1 MNIIVIGIL
10 ITVIMILYIIF
21 AQFWMFICDTV
32 LDVFEKFFPVD
43 GKKISQSEYGGQ
55 RHLQYIR
62 NCKRILYTS
71 LLTSCKLNSYLA
83 DIDEQA
89 ENMFFGW

>member
-43 GKKISQSEYGGQ
+43 GKKNKKHNTYEKD
-55 RHLQYIR
+55 
-62 NCKRILYTS
+62 NNK
-71 LLTSCKLNSYLA
+71 
-83 DIDEQA
+83 
-89 ENMFFGW
+89 

>member
-32 LDVFEKFFPVD
+32 LDVFEKFFPVA
-43 GKKISQSEYGGQ
+43 GKKNKKHNTYEKD
-55 RHLQYIR
+55 
-62 NCKRILYTS
+62 NNK
-71 LLTSCKLNSYLA
+71 
-83 DIDEQA
+83 
-89 ENMFFGW
+89 

>member
-43 GKKISQSEYGGQ
+43 GKK
-55 RHLQYIR
+55 YIKH
-62 NCKRILYTS
+62 NTYEKDNN
-71 LLTSCKLNSYLA
+71 K
-83 DIDEQA
+83 
-89 ENMFFGW
+89 